1 MLRKLILIP
10 LLLVIG
16 CAHLTPGSDPLVV
29 RTEQV
34 QSGANATFDFVLHLD
49 DNNRGLW
56 RTNAPAF
63 HNFCEWLR
71 TPMQYKAS
79 QTVSRCVLMQ
89 LDVDDLKTDY
99 KMNKSAANSNVLF
112 TAVGTLSYAL
122 GQSMSWSNIIVTPTH
137 N

>member
-1 MLRKLILIP
+1 M
-10 LLLVIG
+10 VIG
-16 CAHLTPGSDPLVV
+16 CASLTPGSDPLVV
-29 RTEQV
+29 RAEQI
-34 QSGANATFDFVLHLD
+34 QTGANATFDFVLHLD

-99 KMNKSAANSNVLF
+99 KMNKSAANSNVLY
-112 TAVGTLSYAL
+112 TAIGTLSYAL
-122 GQSMSWSNIIVTPTH
+122 GQSASWSNIVVTPTH
-137 N
+137 